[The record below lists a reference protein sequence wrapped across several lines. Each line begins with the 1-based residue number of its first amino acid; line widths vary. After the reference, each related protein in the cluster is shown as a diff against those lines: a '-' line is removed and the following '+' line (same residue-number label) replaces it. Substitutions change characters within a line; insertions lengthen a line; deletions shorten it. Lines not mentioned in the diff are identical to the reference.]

1 MNRSA
6 EIIFA
11 EKMYPIVEAVHEAVA
26 LYRELRGEEWPDKII
41 EGDPI
46 DLVHNEL
53 AYAKFRLFQMKE
65 EHDKEDMVAPPIDEL
80 EVNEILERALKSGID
95 ILGLVAVADLFK
107 NRLGGDRWS
116 QSNG

>member
-1 MNRSA
+1 MDTNKAGEER
-6 EIIFA
+6 FV
-11 EKMYPIVEAVHEAVA
+11 EKMFPIVEAVHEAVA

-80 EVNEILERALKSGID
+80 EVNEILERALKSGMIYWVWSLWRICLRID
-95 ILGLVAVADLFK
+95 
-107 NRLGGDRWS
+107 
-116 QSNG
+116 

>member
-26 LYRELRGEEWPDKII
+26 LYRELRGEDWPEII
-41 EGDPI
+41 IVGDPI

-53 AYAKFRLFQMKE
+53 AFAKLRLSQMLIGVR
-65 EHDKEDMVAPPIDEL
+65 KEDFVAPPIDEL
-80 EVNEILERALKSGID
+80 EVNEILVRALEAGITD
-95 ILGLVAVADLFK
+95 DHIEQGKRSIAWHFLESV
-107 NRLGGDRWS
+107 
-116 QSNG
+116 